1 MNLDK
6 DNCKDKA
13 FLEYEKKC
21 RGMMALPMG
30 LTMIQMASL
39 SQDASIM
46 NSAYLKLRVL
56 KTIALGGA
64 LVLCLNETSNF
75 KKQLTYYDRFYP
87 EMTGLQK
94 QLTQEA

>member
-1 MNLDK
+1 MD
-6 DNCKDKA
+6 
-13 FLEYEKKC
+13 YERKC
-21 RGMMALPMG
+21 RGMMALPVG
-30 LTMIQMASL
+30 LTMVQMASL
-39 SQDASIM
+39 SGDVAVI
-46 NSAYLKLRVL
+46 NNAYLKLRVL